1 MAIEYKAIERVNPQ
15 DRTKKKFYA
24 SANSTG
30 STTAK
35 ELGTEIEQI
44 SALSGADVQSV
55 LYLLTDLIPRHL
67 AEGKS
72 VHLGGLGNLRIIVS
86 SNGEDSAEKVD
97 VHSIKSARIVFTPSR
112 ELSKITADLHY
123 KKLS

>member
-1 MAIEYKAIERVNPQ
+1 MAIEYKAVERANPQ

-30 STTAK
+30 STTTK
-35 ELGTEIEQI
+35 ELGIEIEQI

-55 LYLLTDLIPRHL
+55 LYLLAELIPRHL
-67 AEGKS
+67 AEGRN
-72 VHLGGLGNLRIIVS
+72 VHLGGIGNLRISLS
-86 SNGEDSAEKVD
+86 SNGENSANEVD
-97 VHSIKSARIVFTPSR
+97 VHSIKGARIVFTPSK
-112 ELSKITADLHY
+112 ELSKITAGLHY